1 MVNILIIGIGGFLG
15 AISRYFVSS
24 WSQNLPK
31 LATFPVGTLVVNI
44 TGCLAIGIIFG
55 LVESRNVFNPETRLF
70 LLIGFLGSFTTFS
83 TFGFETFSFFQ
94 DGQIGAALLNIAL
107 NLIIGLL
114 ATWFGYGITNS
125 L

>member
-1 MVNILIIGIGGFLG
+1 MVDILIIGIGGFLG
-15 AISRYFVSS
+15 AISRYIVSN

-31 LATFPVGTLVVNI
+31 FATFPVGTLVVNVS
-44 TGCLAIGIIFG
+44 GCLAIGVIFG
-55 LVESRNVFNPETRLF
+55 LVESRQLFTPETRLF

-94 DGQIGAALLNIAL
+94 DGQISAAILNITL
-107 NLIIGLL
+107 NLVIGLL
-114 ATWFGYGITNS
+114 ATWFGYGISNS